1 MKVKTLSKN
10 NVTHCRCVFSALR
23 PEGARGLSPGVLTPG
38 RASQR
43 REIALKERE
52 IKSNL
57 TDRAEWFIP
66 RFKDTR
72 SLPSAALSGSHINI
86 QDPGFRFAHPGL
98 SSTTPSACS
107 SELKLLKLPSAAECF
122 LR

>member
-23 PEGARGLSPGVLTPG
+23 PEGAKGLSPGVLTPG

-43 REIALKERE
+43 REIALKERQ
-52 IKSNL
+52 IKSNV
-57 TDRAEWFIP
+57 TDRAEGFIP

-72 SLPSAALSGSHINI
+72 SLPSAALISERGRILTFKTQGSASLTL
-86 QDPGFRFAHPGL
+86 G
-98 SSTTPSACS
+98 
-107 SELKLLKLPSAAECF
+107 
-122 LR
+122 